1 MFSPVWLEI
10 ISEFLTGIS
19 SGLFLL
25 TFAGSFID
33 FNLSVENKLLLLT
46 LRLLATIL
54 ALYYAKIFREIS
66 KSL

>member
-1 MFSPVWLEI
+1 MFSSTWLEI

-25 TFAGSFID
+25 TLAGSFVD
-33 FNLSVENKLLLLT
+33 FNLSIENKLLLLT